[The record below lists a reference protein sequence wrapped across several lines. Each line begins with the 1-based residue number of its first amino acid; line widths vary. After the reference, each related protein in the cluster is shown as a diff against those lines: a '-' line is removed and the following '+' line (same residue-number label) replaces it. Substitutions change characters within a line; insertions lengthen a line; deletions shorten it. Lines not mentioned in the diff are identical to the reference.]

1 MRGTLTGS
9 FNSPETIGWGRKMS
23 DFVASNGVGVRYREN
38 GDIEV
43 TTVFGWALA
52 LPENAASAV
61 VEFLKS
67 ETHPYPQYEPHS
79 EHEYTGVIHNPRD
92 GK

>member
-1 MRGTLTGS
+1 MG
-9 FNSPETIGWGRKMS
+9 

-61 VEFLKS
+61 LEFLKS
-67 ETHPYPQYEPHS
+67 ERTFPYPEYKPGSGDQYTEITYS
-79 EHEYTGVIHNPRD
+79 PRNGED
-92 GK
+92 S

>member
-1 MRGTLTGS
+1 MG
-9 FNSPETIGWGRKMS
+9 

-61 VEFLKS
+61 REFFSS
-67 ETHPYPQYEPHS
+67 ERTVPYP
-79 EHEYTGVIHNPRD
+79 EYKPGSGEAYTAITHKPGNRED
-92 GK
+92 N